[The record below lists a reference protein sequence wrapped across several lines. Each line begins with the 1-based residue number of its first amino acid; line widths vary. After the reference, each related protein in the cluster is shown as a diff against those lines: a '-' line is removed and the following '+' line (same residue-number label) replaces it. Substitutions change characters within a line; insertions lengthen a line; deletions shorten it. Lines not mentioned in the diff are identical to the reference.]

1 MKIAVSYISSD
12 YDLKETIKRINEST
26 ADYIHM
32 DIMDG
37 KMVPNK
43 ELNIK
48 KVLKFAKKDLDIHLM
63 VRKPIKYLKYFK
75 GNPLV
80 KNIYF
85 HPDYQKG
92 VLNFIDELR
101 KNNISPGIVIDKDDD
116 IEKFAHFY
124 KHVDRVLLMAV
135 KAGYGG
141 QSMLGNALYKTKE
154 LIKYRDDNK
163 ETFKILLDGG
173 ITDKTLKEFKGLDI
187 DTIISGSF
195 ICKSNNF
202 DNQIDKL
209 KRTN

>member
-1 MKIAVSYISSD
+1 MKVSVSYISSD
-12 YDLKETIKRINEST
+12 YDLKETIKRINESN

-48 KVLKFAKKDLDIHLM
+48 KVLKYAKKDLDIHLM
-63 VRKPIKYLKYFK
+63 VKKPSKYLKYFK
-75 GNPLV
+75 GNKLV

-85 HPDYQKG
+85 HPDYEKG
-92 VLNFIDELR
+92 VLNFIDQL
-101 KNNISPGIVIDKDDD
+101 KKYNISPGIVIDKDDD

-124 KHVDRVLLMAV
+124 KHVDRVLLMTV

-154 LIKYRDDNK
+154 LLEYRDSNDEK
-163 ETFKILLDGG
+163 FKILIDGG
-173 ITDKTLKEFKGLDI
+173 ITDKTIKEFHGLDI
-187 DTIISGSF
+187 DTVISGSF
-195 ICKSNNF
+195 ICKSKNF
-202 DNQIDKL
+202 NNQINKL